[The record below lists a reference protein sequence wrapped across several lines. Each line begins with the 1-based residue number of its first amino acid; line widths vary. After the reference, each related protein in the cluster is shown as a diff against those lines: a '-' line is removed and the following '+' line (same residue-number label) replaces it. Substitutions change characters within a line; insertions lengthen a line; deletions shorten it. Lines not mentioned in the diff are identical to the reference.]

1 MEFFWSIFCR
11 VGTEYGETWTRKT
24 PYSNTFH
31 VLLQFSFVYEILVIS
46 FSFGM
51 YRVCILFYCDYLMA
65 FLKEWLWQ
73 LFSELKEGL

>member
-24 PYSNTFH
+24 PYSSTFH

-46 FSFGM
+46 FSFGS
-51 YRVCILFYCDYLMA
+51 VFFSTVTILWPF
-65 FLKEWLWQ
+65 
-73 LFSELKEGL
+73 